1 MAGAPATVCELALI
15 SASKRA
21 SSDSR
26 SAIAESGLVIGW
38 LDRQEHPVAATEHA
52 ESTNVEQA
60 PLVDDAGC
68 DHTTMFTSLLHAP
81 KKNINRLS

>member
-26 SAIAESGLVIGW
+26 SAIAESGFAVGR
-38 LDRQEHPVAATEHA
+38 LDRQEHTVAATEQA
-52 ESTNVEQA
+52 EPMNVKQA
-60 PLVDDAGC
+60 SLV
-68 DHTTMFTSLLHAP
+68 HMP
-81 KKNINRLS
+81 V

>member
-26 SAIAESGLVIGW
+26 SAIAETGLVIGW
-38 LDRQEHPVAATEHA
+38 LDRQEHPVAATEQA
-52 ESTNVEQA
+52 EPMSIEQG
-60 PLVDDAGC
+60 PLVDV
-68 DHTTMFTSLLHAP
+68 P
-81 KKNINRLS
+81 V

>member
-26 SAIAESGLVIGW
+26 SAIAESGLLIGL
-38 LDRQEHPVAATEHA
+38 LDRQENPVIATEHA
-52 ESTNVEQA
+52 EKLQWMC
-60 PLVDDAGC
+60 LCDAA
-68 DHTTMFTSLLHAP
+68 M
-81 KKNINRLS
+81 

>member
-26 SAIAESGLVIGW
+26 SAIAESELVLGR

-52 ESTNVEQA
+52 KPMKVEQA
-60 PLVDDAGC
+60 PLVDVPA
-68 DHTTMFTSLLHAP
+68 
-81 KKNINRLS
+81 